1 MRGTPAVIEVPFG
14 SGHKERGVLCKPME
28 ASKVHVST
36 VHDVERGRFE
46 NQLIQE
52 GDVVNFPMSDAD
64 DARNRASQIHF
75 GMELDSPFVLP
86 KRGPWKKG
94 ETQIDCRG
102 IQGISRLVELQSE
115 ILVRIQ
121 LSGYLDQHLS
131 KVGVDMPIPFF
142 VGVGQCASRDSASNP
157 CVIKLGLHGPQACF
171 DIAKTLPVS
180 QLSEGHAQ
188 KLIEARKVPNSVLAL
203 IPANALGEFVSRKK
217 TH

>member
-1 MRGTPAVIEVPFG
+1 MRGTPDVIEVPFG

-28 ASKVHVST
+28 AREIDVSS
-36 VHDVERGRFE
+36 VHDVEGSGFE
-46 NQLIQE
+46 DQLIQE
-52 GDVVNFPMSDAD
+52 GDIVNLSMSDAD
-64 DARNRASQIHF
+64 YARNRASQIHF
-75 GMELDSPFVLP
+75 GMEFDSPFVLP

-102 IQGISRLVELQSE
+102 IQGISRLVQLQSE

-121 LSGYLDQHLS
+121 LSGHSDQHMS
-131 KVGVDMPIPFF
+131 EVGVDMPIPFF
-142 VGVGQCASRDSASNP
+142 VGVGQRASRDSASNS

-188 KLIEARKVPNSVLAL
+188 KLIE
-203 IPANALGEFVSRKK
+203 
-217 TH
+217 T